1 MSAVQAAG
9 AGGPQRSGPE
19 VFIETSRALPLV
31 SFSIALKTG
40 SVLDPAG
47 MSGATRMLTRWMR
60 RTAGGRDANVI
71 DTEIDA
77 LGGAFGADVSPS
89 TVVFQGT
96 VITRSLD
103 GLMRIATDVI
113 ARPGFAEEE
122 LERLRRETLAEL
134 TEALDDDRGLSR
146 RWFRQRMFGEHPYA
160 RSVSG
165 TPSTLARIQASDLK
179 ALYAR
184 IVRPENLIFAFSG
197 DIERPRAEALAAA
210 LCSQLPSGPAPSDPT
225 PETPVIPGR
234 RLVFVDK
241 PDRTQTQ
248 ILIGGLGTHPLDPDH
263 LALHVANTVFGGT
276 FTARLTQEVRAK
288 RGWSYGAYS
297 SLPIDRRR
305 QAFSMWTFPKAEDA
319 APCIQLELEMLHAL
333 REKGITKRELSWAKK
348 YLARSHAF
356 ALDTA
361 SKRVGLLLDSALYG
375 LPPGYYENY
384 VEHVKAITL
393 EQANAA
399 VVERLSEKDL
409 LVAVVGTAAQIG
421 DTVKA
426 AIPELSSSEI
436 VAFDAEAS

>member
-1 MSAVQAAG
+1 VL
-9 AGGPQRSGPE
+9 
-19 VFIETSRALPLV
+19 VETSRALPLV

-40 SVLDPAG
+40 SVLDPDG
-47 MSGATRMLTRWMR
+47 LGGATRMLTRWMR
-60 RTAGGRDANVI
+60 RTAGGREAHVI
-71 DTEIDA
+71 DAEIDA

-89 TVVFQGT
+89 TLVFQGT

-103 GLMRIATDVI
+103 GLMRIASDVI

-146 RWFRQRMFGEHPYA
+146 RWFRQRVFGAHPYA
-160 RSVSG
+160 RSVTG

-184 IVRPENLIFAFSG
+184 VVRPENLIFAFSG
-197 DIERPRAEALAAA
+197 DIERARAEALAAD
-210 LCSQLPSGPAPSDPT
+210 LCSKLASGSAPQEST
-225 PETPVIPGR
+225 PEPAVIPGR
-234 RLVFVDK
+234 RLIFVDK

-248 ILIGGLGTHPLDPDH
+248 ILIGGLGTHPQDDDH

-319 APCIQLELEMLHAL
+319 APCIQLELSMLHDL
-333 REKGITKRELSWAKK
+333 REKGITKKELSWAKK
-348 YLARSHAF
+348 YLVRSHAF

-375 LPPGYYENY
+375 LPAGYYENY
-384 VEHVKAITL
+384 VEHIKAITL
-393 EQANAA
+393 EQANAS
-399 VVERLSEKDL
+399 VQKRLSEQDL
-409 LVAVVGTAAQIG
+409 LVSVVGTAAQIG
-421 DTVKA
+421 DAVKA
-426 AIPELSSSEI
+426 AIPELSSSEV

>member
-1 MSAVQAAG
+1 MTAATQAG
-9 AGGPQRSGPE
+9 HIGRD
-19 VFIETSRALPLV
+19 VLVETSRALPLV

-40 SVLDPAG
+40 SILDPEG

-60 RTAGGRDANVI
+60 RTAGGREAQAI

-89 TVVFQGT
+89 TLIFQGT

-103 GLMRIATDVI
+103 GLMRIAGDI
-113 ARPGFAEEE
+113 LARPGFAEAE

-134 TEALDDDRGLSR
+134 TETLDDDRGLGR
-146 RWFRQRMFGEHPYA
+146 RWFRHRVFGAHPYA
-160 RSVSG
+160 RSVTG
-165 TPSTLARIQASDLK
+165 TASSIARIQAEDLK
-179 ALYAR
+179 ALYR
-184 IVRPENLIFAFSG
+184 RVVRPENLIFAFSG
-197 DIERPRAEALAAA
+197 DIERPRAEALADQIR
-210 LCSQLPSGPAPSDPT
+210 SQLQAGPPPDDSIDDPA
-225 PETPVIPGR
+225 VIPGR
-234 RLVFVDK
+234 RLTFVDK

-248 ILIGGLGTHPLDPDH
+248 ILIGGLGTHPTDPDH

-319 APCIQLELEMLHAL
+319 GPCIQLQLEMLHAL
-333 REKGITKRELSWAKK
+333 RSKGITKKELAWAKK
-348 YLARSHAF
+348 YLVRSHAF

-375 LPPGYYENY
+375 LPAGYYEEY
-384 VEHVKAITL
+384 IERIKGVTL
-393 EQANAA
+393 EATNAS
-399 VVERLSEKDL
+399 VVQRLSEDDL
-409 LVAVVGTAAQIG
+409 LVTVVGTAAQIS
-421 DTVKA
+421 DAVKA
-426 AIPELSSSEI
+426 AVPNLASSEV
-436 VAFDAEAS
+436 VAYDTEPA

>member
-1 MSAVQAAG
+1 MTAATL
-9 AGGPQRSGPE
+9 AGHVAGD
-19 VFIETSRALPLV
+19 VLVETSRALPLV

-40 SVLDPAG
+40 SILDPQG

-60 RTAGGRDANVI
+60 RTAGGREAQVI

-89 TVVFQGT
+89 TLIFQGT

-103 GLMRIATDVI
+103 GLMRIAGDI
-113 ARPGFAEEE
+113 LARPGFAEAE

-134 TEALDDDRGLSR
+134 TETLDDDRGLGR
-146 RWFRQRMFGEHPYA
+146 RWFRHRLFGAHPYA
-160 RSVSG
+160 RSVTG
-165 TPSTLARIQASDLK
+165 TATSIARIQGEDLK
-179 ALYAR
+179 GLYRR

-197 DIERPRAEALAAA
+197 DIERARAEALAAQIR
-210 LCSQLPSGPAPSDPT
+210 SQLPAGPPPDDSIGEPA
-225 PETPVIPGR
+225 VIPGR
-234 RLVFVDK
+234 RLTFVDK

-248 ILIGGLGTHPLDPDH
+248 ILIGGLGTHPTDPDH

-319 APCIQLELEMLHAL
+319 GPCIQLELEMLHAL
-333 REKGITKRELSWAKK
+333 RTKGITKKELAWAKK
-348 YLARSHAF
+348 YLVRSHAF

-375 LPPGYYENY
+375 LPAGYYEEY
-384 VEHVKAITL
+384 IDRIKGVSLDA
-393 EQANAA
+393 ANASI
-399 VVERLSEKDL
+399 VQRLSEDDL
-409 LVAVVGTAAQIG
+409 LVTVVGTAAQIS

-426 AIPELSSSEI
+426 AVPNLASSEI
-436 VAFDAEAS
+436 VPYDAEPA

>member
-1 MSAVQAAG
+1 VTAATQAGHAP
-9 AGGPQRSGPE
+9 AD
-19 VFIETSRALPLV
+19 VLVETSRALPLV

-40 SVLDPAG
+40 SILDPEG
-47 MSGATRMLTRWMR
+47 MTGATRMLTRWMR
-60 RTAGGRDANVI
+60 RTAGGREAQAI

-89 TVVFQGT
+89 TLVFQGT

-103 GLMRIATDVI
+103 GLMRIATDI
-113 ARPGFAEEE
+113 LARPGFAEAE

-134 TEALDDDRGLSR
+134 TETLDDDRGLGR
-146 RWFRQRMFGEHPYA
+146 RWFRHRVFGAHPYA
-160 RSVSG
+160 RSVTG
-165 TPSTLARIQASDLK
+165 TASSVARIQPEDLK
-179 ALYAR
+179 ALYGR

-197 DIERPRAEALAAA
+197 DIDRARAEQLAEQVRAALA
-210 LCSQLPSGPAPSDPT
+210 SGPAPDDSIGDPA
-225 PETPVIPGR
+225 VIPGR
-234 RLVFVDK
+234 RLTLVDK

-248 ILIGGLGTHPLDPDH
+248 ILIGGLGTHPADPDH

-319 APCIQLELEMLHAL
+319 APCIQLQLEMLHDL
-333 REKGITKRELSWAKK
+333 RSKGITKKELAWAKK
-348 YLARSHAF
+348 YLVRSHAF

-375 LPPGYYENY
+375 LPAGYYENY
-384 VEHVKAITL
+384 IERIKGVSL
-393 EQANAA
+393 EAANAS
-399 VVERLSEKDL
+399 VVERLSEDDL
-409 LVAVVGTAAQIG
+409 LVTVVGTASQIG
-421 DTVKA
+421 DAIKS
-426 AIPELSSSEI
+426 AIPNL
-436 VAFDAEAS
+436 ASTEVVPYDTEPG

>member
-1 MSAVQAAG
+1 MSAATQAGRPVAD
-9 AGGPQRSGPE
+9 
-19 VFIETSRALPLV
+19 VLVETSRALPLV

-40 SVLDPAG
+40 SILDPEG

-60 RTAGGRDANVI
+60 RTAGGREAQAI

-89 TVVFQGT
+89 TLVFQGT

-103 GLMRIATDVI
+103 ALLRITADVL
-113 ARPGFAEEE
+113 ARPGFADAE

-134 TEALDDDRGLSR
+134 TETLDDDRGIGR
-146 RWFRQRMFGEHPYA
+146 RWFRHRLFGQHPYA
-160 RSVSG
+160 RSVTG
-165 TPSTLARIQASDLK
+165 TASSIARIQGDDLK
-179 ALYAR
+179 ALYGR

-197 DIERPRAEALAAA
+197 DIDRSRAELLAEQIRG
-210 LCSQLPSGPAPSDPT
+210 QLTAGPPPDDSIDDPT
-225 PETPVIPGR
+225 VSPGR
-234 RLVFVDK
+234 RLTFVDK

-248 ILIGGLGTHPLDPDH
+248 ILIGGLGTHPTDADH

-319 APCIQLELEMLHAL
+319 GPCIALQLDMLHAL
-333 REKGITKRELSWAKK
+333 RSKGITKKELAWAKK
-348 YLARSHAF
+348 YLVRSHAF
-356 ALDTA
+356 SLDTA

-375 LPPGYYENY
+375 LPAGYYEEY
-384 VEHVKAITL
+384 TERVKAVTL
-393 EQANAA
+393 EAANSSI
-399 VVERLSEKDL
+399 VERLSEDDL
-409 LVAVVGTAAQIG
+409 LVTVVGTAGQIG
-421 DTVKA
+421 DAVKA
-426 AIPELSSSEI
+426 AVPRLATSE
-436 VAFDAEAS
+436 VVPYDTEPS

>member
-1 MSAVQAAG
+1 MSAVTRAG
-9 AGGPQRSGPE
+9 AAAPE
-19 VFIETSRALPLV
+19 VLVETSRALPLV

-40 SVLDPAG
+40 SVLDPEG
-47 MSGATRMLTRWMR
+47 LGGATRMLTRWMR
-60 RTAGGRDANVI
+60 RTAGGREAHVI
-71 DTEIDA
+71 DAEIDA

-89 TVVFQGT
+89 TLVFQGT
-96 VITRSLD
+96 VISRSLD
-103 GLMRIATDVI
+103 GLMRIAGDVI
-113 ARPGFAEEE
+113 ARPGFADEE

-146 RWFRQRMFGEHPYA
+146 RWFRQRVFGPHPYA

-165 TPSTLARIQASDLK
+165 TPSSLGRIQSADLK

-184 IVRPENLIFAFSG
+184 IVRPENFIFAFSG
-197 DIERPRAEALAAA
+197 DIERARAEALAAE
-210 LCSQLPSGPAPSDPT
+210 LCSQLSLGPVPTDET
-225 PETPVIPGR
+225 PEPAIIPGR

-248 ILIGGLGTHPLDPDH
+248 ILIGGLGTHPRDEDH

-319 APCIQLELEMLHAL
+319 APCIELELSMLHEL
-333 REKGITKRELSWAKK
+333 REKGITKKELAWAKK
-348 YLARSHAF
+348 YLVRSHAF

-375 LPPGYYENY
+375 LPAGYYENY
-384 VEHVKAITL
+384 VEHVKAVTL
-393 EQANAA
+393 EQANASVRA
-399 VVERLSEKDL
+399 RLSEQDL
-409 LVAVVGTAAQIG
+409 LVSVVGTASQIG
-421 DTVKA
+421 DAVKA
-426 AIPELSSSEI
+426 AIPDLASSEV

>member
-1 MSAVQAAG
+1 MSAVEKTG
-9 AGGPQRSGPE
+9 SELPQ
-19 VFIETSRALPLV
+19 VLVETSHALPLV
-31 SFSIALKTG
+31 SFSIALRTG
-40 SVLDPAG
+40 SNLDPEGLA
-47 MSGATRMLTRWMR
+47 GATRMLTRWMR
-60 RTAGGRDANVI
+60 RTAGGREAHVI
-71 DTEIDA
+71 DGEIDA

-89 TVVFQGT
+89 TLVFQGT

-103 GLMRIATDVI
+103 GLVRIAADVL

-134 TEALDDDRGLSR
+134 TEALDDDRGISR
-146 RWFRQRMFGEHPYA
+146 RWFRSRVFGAHPYA
-160 RSVSG
+160 RSVTG
-165 TPSTLARIQASDLK
+165 TPASLARITPDILK

-184 IVRPENLIFAFSG
+184 IAVADNLVFAFSG
-197 DIERPRAEALAAA
+197 DIERPRAEALARQICAELAA
-210 LCSQLPSGPAPSDPT
+210 GPAPRD
-225 PETPVIPGR
+225 ETPHPVPIPGR
-234 RLVFVDK
+234 RLTLVDK

-248 ILIGGLGTHPLDPDH
+248 ILIGGLGTHPSDADH

-319 APCIQLELEMLHAL
+319 APCIELQLKMLSEL
-333 REKGITKRELSWAKK
+333 RSKGITKKELGWAKK
-348 YLARSHAF
+348 FLVRSHAF

-375 LPPGYYENY
+375 LPPGYYEHY
-384 VEHVKAITL
+384 LERVSQVTL

-399 VVERLSEKDL
+399 VAERLSETDL
-409 LVAVVGTAAQIG
+409 LVSVVGTEAQIG
-421 DTVKA
+421 DAVRKVVPDLASTEV
-426 AIPELSSSEI
+426 
-436 VAFDAEAS
+436 VAFDADPSA

>member
-1 MSAVQAAG
+1 MSAAAQAGAAG
-9 AGGPQRSGPE
+9 PQ
-19 VFIETSRALPLV
+19 VLVETSRALPLV

-40 SVLDPAG
+40 SVLDPEG
-47 MSGATRMLTRWMR
+47 LSGATRMLTRWMR
-60 RTAGGRDANVI
+60 RTAGGREAHVI
-71 DTEIDA
+71 DAEIDA

-89 TVVFQGT
+89 TLVFQGT

-103 GLMRIATDVI
+103 GLMRIASDVI

-146 RWFRQRMFGEHPYA
+146 RWFRQRVFGSHPYA
-160 RSVSG
+160 RSVTG
-165 TPSTLARIQASDLK
+165 TASTLARIQPGDLK

-184 IVRPENLIFAFSG
+184 VVRPENLIFAFSG
-197 DIERPRAEALAAA
+197 DIERARAEALATQ
-210 LCSQLPSGPAPSDPT
+210 LCSQLAAGPAPQETTTDPA
-225 PETPVIPGR
+225 VIPGR

-248 ILIGGLGTHPLDPDH
+248 ILIGGLGTHPQDEDH

-319 APCIQLELEMLHAL
+319 APCIQLELSMLHDL
-333 REKGITKRELSWAKK
+333 REKGITKKELSWAKK
-348 YLARSHAF
+348 YLVRSHAF

-384 VEHVKAITL
+384 VEQIKGITL
-393 EQANAA
+393 EQANAS
-399 VVERLSEKDL
+399 VQKRLSEQDL
-409 LVAVVGTAAQIG
+409 LVSVVGTAAQIG
-421 DTVKA
+421 DAVKA
-426 AIPELSSSEI
+426 AIPDLSSSEV